1 MKIWF
6 KKYDLNNDLD
16 FFNKVLL
23 KASQD
28 RFELRKSKNNKY
40 YLYDFDDREVIR
52 NKAEVKDIIECQYLE
67 NFVSKKEYKRIENIL
82 KEMISYDK

>member
-52 NKAEVKDIIECQYLE
+52 NRVEVKDIIECQYLE

-82 KEMISYDK
+82 KEMI

>member
-23 KASQD
+23 KASKD
-28 RFELRKSKNNKY
+28 RFELRKSKNNIY
-40 YLYDFDDREVIR
+40 YLYDFDYRELSR
-52 NKAEVKDIIECQYLE
+52 SKAEMKDIIECQNLE

-82 KEMISYDK
+82 KEMI

>member
-16 FFNKVLL
+16 FFNTVLL

-67 NFVSKKEYKRIENIL
+67 NFVSKKEHKRIENIL
-82 KEMISYDK
+82 KEMI

>member
-6 KKYDLNNDLD
+6 KKYDLINDLD
-16 FFNKVLL
+16 FFNKVLS

-52 NKAEVKDIIECQYLE
+52 NRVEVKDIIECQYLE
-67 NFVSKKEYKRIENIL
+67 NFVSKKEYKRIEKIL
-82 KEMISYDK
+82 KEII

>member
-1 MKIWF
+1 MNIWF
-6 KKYDLNNDLD
+6 KNYDLNNDLD

-40 YLYDFDDREVIR
+40 YLYDFDDRGVIR
-52 NKAEVKDIIECQYLE
+52 NRAEVKDIIECQYLE

-82 KEMISYDK
+82 KEMI

>member
-6 KKYDLNNDLD
+6 KKYDLINDLD
-16 FFNKVLL
+16 FFNKVLS

-52 NKAEVKDIIECQYLE
+52 NRVEVKDIIECQYLE
-67 NFVSKKEYKRIENIL
+67 NFISKKEYKRIEKIL
-82 KEMISYDK
+82 KEII

>member
-6 KKYDLNNDLD
+6 KKYDLINDLD
-16 FFNKVLL
+16 FFNKVLS

-52 NKAEVKDIIECQYLE
+52 NRAEVKDIIECQYLE
-67 NFVSKKEYKRIENIL
+67 NFISKKEYKRIEKIL
-82 KEMISYDK
+82 KEII

>member
-1 MKIWF
+1 MMKIWF
-6 KKYDLNNDLD
+6 KKYDLINDLD
-16 FFNKVLL
+16 FFNKVLS

-52 NKAEVKDIIECQYLE
+52 NRAEVKDIIECQYLE
-67 NFVSKKEYKRIENIL
+67 NFVYKKEYKRIENIL
-82 KEMISYDK
+82 KEII

>member
-1 MKIWF
+1 MEIWF

-40 YLYDFDDREVIR
+40 YLYDFDDSEVIR
-52 NKAEVKDIIECQYLE
+52 SKAEIKDIIECQYLE
-67 NFVSKKEYKRIENIL
+67 NFTTKKEYKRIENIL
-82 KEMISYDK
+82 KEIN

>member
-1 MKIWF
+1 MEIVF
-6 KKYDLNNDLD
+6 KNYDLNNDLD
-16 FFNKVLL
+16 LLNKILAR
-23 KASQD
+23 ASKD
-28 RFELRKSKNNKY
+28 RFELRQDTKNRY

-82 KEMISYDK
+82 KEMI

>member
-1 MKIWF
+1 MKIWL

-52 NKAEVKDIIECQYLE
+52 NKVEVKDIIECQYLE

-82 KEMISYDK
+82 KEMI

>member
-16 FFNKVLL
+16 FFNEVLL

>member
-6 KKYDLNNDLD
+6 KNYDLNNDLD

-52 NKAEVKDIIECQYLE
+52 NKVEIKDIIECQYLE

-82 KEMISYDK
+82 KEMI

>member
-40 YLYDFDDREVIR
+40 YLYDFDDREIIR
-52 NKAEVKDIIECQYLE
+52 NKVEVKDIIECQYLE

-82 KEMISYDK
+82 KEMI

>member
-52 NKAEVKDIIECQYLE
+52 NKVEVKDIIECQYLE

-82 KEMISYDK
+82 KEMI

>member
-6 KKYDLNNDLD
+6 KKYNLINDLD
-16 FFNKVLL
+16 FFNKVLS

-52 NKAEVKDIIECQYLE
+52 NRVEVKDIIECQYLE
-67 NFVSKKEYKRIENIL
+67 NFISKKEYKRIEKIL
-82 KEMISYDK
+82 KEII

>member
-52 NKAEVKDIIECQYLE
+52 NRAEVKDIIECHYLE

-82 KEMISYDK
+82 KEMI